1 MHAQSYTSI
10 ILFGLIR
17 SLRRTY
23 FLLFTLVTGLLVTLS
38 CSTEKTGWAHRQ
50 YHNTLAHFNGYFNAK
65 EIMREAELSL
75 DATMQDDYDKR
86 LTVYKEVG
94 DNEAQQVSAQMDE
107 IVEKCTRVI
116 KKNSI
121 RKRGKEH
128 VKWIDDSYFLMG
140 KAFYYKLDFPRAQQ
154 LFNFVVRKYKEEN
167 TRVDAE
173 IWLCRSLLRQENYIK
188 AEKVVSHL
196 ASEPELSDA
205 QSVEIRK
212 LYADLYL
219 KQDNV
224 PLAIPEIKSAA
235 SRTKNKDE
243 RIRLTFLLGQLLRD
257 QGERYESMKMFESIL
272 KMRPDYR
279 VEFYTRIQM
288 AMSYNL
294 NTGGAEE
301 VRKMLFKMLN
311 DDKYIEFQDQIY
323 YALAEMSY
331 AERDFEQTIDY
342 LLQSAEVST
351 ANTKQKGV
359 SFLRLG
365 QIYFDRPDYR
375 KAQMYY
381 DSAVSY
387 LPSEFENYQEI
398 VKLSV
403 NLNALVEQTTIIQHQ
418 DSLQRVAGMN
428 EKDRDRLIQDI
439 IAKRIEEEEQK
450 MAKKEIA
457 SGEANQ
463 PLLDIG
469 PVSERGG
476 LGGPLGPAGG
486 SSKWYFYNPTLTESG
501 KSDFRQRWGNRPNED
516 HWRRSNKE
524 QQFANLDEMLE
535 ESDEPDY
542 IVTAEGD
549 TVSITGDWLDPAYYL
564 KELPLTP
571 EAMAQSD
578 QLIKDA
584 YYALALVYRDKME
597 DIPRAIETL
606 EELNK
611 RYPDHERQLEVFY
624 ALYILFDKMDDPSSA
639 EYYKNLILS
648 KYPNSDFAMLIKD
661 PDYLNRDSEEYKRAV
676 AEYERIYKSYFLRGY
691 YTQTVRSCDE
701 AILIYGDTKL
711 KPKYELLRAIAK
723 GNTDGKE
730 AMKADLQD
738 IATRY
743 GEDEHGREA
752 QKLLSALSAQE
763 QADKERIEAEKE
775 AEKASDIE
783 QFGYTFEPMSKHN
796 YVIIVNDKDLKMN
809 ELKNAIA
816 SFNAVNYRM
825 DGLRVSDV
833 VYDRSNSLQ
842 MLTVKVFG
850 SGAHALQY
858 QNNFESSPEIQN
870 LLPEGTLGFVVSF
883 NNYAIFYKS
892 KDHDRYIQWQSVKYS
907 EL

>member
-1 MHAQSYTSI
+1 LLAQSYTSI
-10 ILFGLIR
+10 ILFGLTRI
-17 SLRRTY
+17 LYRTS
-23 FLLFTLVTGLLVTLS
+23 FPLIALLTGLYVTVS

-65 EIMREAELSL
+65 EIMKEAEASL
-75 DATMQDDYDKR
+75 DETMQDDYGKR
-86 LTVYKEVG
+86 LTVYKEIG
-94 DNEAQQVSAQMDE
+94 DNEAQQVSTQMDE

-154 LFNFVVRKYKEEN
+154 LFNFVARRYKEED
-167 TRVDAE
+167 TRLDAQ

-188 AEKVVSHL
+188 AEKVVNHL
-196 ASEPELSDA
+196 ASEPELTEA
-205 QSVEIRK
+205 HKVEIK
-212 LYADLYL
+212 KIYADLYL

-235 SRTKNKDE
+235 SRTKNKDD
-243 RIRLTFLLGQLLRD
+243 RIRLTYLLGQLLREE
-257 QGERYESMKMFESIL
+257 GERFESMKMFESIL
-272 KMRPDYR
+272 KMHPDYR
-279 VEFYTRIQM
+279 MEFYTQIQM

-311 DDKYIEFQDQIY
+311 DEKYIEFQDQIY

-331 AERDFEQTIDY
+331 NEKDIEQTIDY
-342 LLQSAEVST
+342 LLQSTEVST
-351 ANTKQKGV
+351 INTEQKGE

-398 VKLSV
+398 VKLST
-403 NLNALVEQTTIIQHQ
+403 NLNDLVEQTTIIQHQ
-418 DSLQRVAGMN
+418 DSLQRVAGMS
-428 EKDRDRLIQDI
+428 EKERDRLIQNI

-450 MAKKEIA
+450 IAEREIA
-457 SGEANQ
+457 SGEINQ
-463 PLLDIG
+463 PLIDGG
-469 PVSERGG
+469 PGSDGGG

-486 SSKWYFYNPTLTESG
+486 SSKWYFYNPTLIESG
-501 KSDFRQRWGNRPNED
+501 KSDFKQKWGNRPNED
-516 HWRRSNKE
+516 HWRRSNKQ
-524 QQFANLDEMLE
+524 QQFANLDEVLE
-535 ESDEPDY
+535 ESDDPDY
-542 IVTAEGD
+542 IVTADGD

-571 EAMAQSD
+571 EAMAKSD

-597 DIPRAIETL
+597 DIPRTIETF

-611 RYPDHERQLEVFY
+611 RYPEHEKQLEVYY
-624 ALYILFDKMDDPSSA
+624 ALYILFGKMDDPSSA
-639 EYYKNLILS
+639 DFYKNLILS

-676 AEYERIYKSYFLRGY
+676 AEYERIYKSYFSRGY
-691 YTQTVRSCDE
+691 YVQTVRSCDE
-701 AILIYGDTKL
+701 AILIYGETKL
-711 KPKYELLRAIAK
+711 KPKFELMRAIAR
-723 GNTDGKE
+723 GNTEGKE

-738 IATRY
+738 IANRY
-743 GEDEHGREA
+743 SENEHGLEA
-752 QKLLSALSAQE
+752 QKLLASLSAQE
-763 QADKERIEAEKE
+763 QAEKERIEAEKE
-775 AEKASDIE
+775 AEKAKDIE
-783 QFGYTFEPMSKHN
+783 QFGYKFEPMSKHN
-796 YVIIVNDKDLKMN
+796 YVIILNDQNVKMN
-809 ELKNAIA
+809 QLKNAIA
-816 SFNAVNYRM
+816 RFNAVNYRM

-833 VYDRSNSLQ
+833 IYDRSNSLQ

-850 SGAHALQY
+850 TGARALNY
-858 QNNFESSPEIQN
+858 QNNFESSPEIQK
-870 LLPEGTLGFVVSF
+870 LLPEGTIGFVVSF

-892 KDHDRYIQWQSVKYS
+892 KDHDRYMKWQKIKYA